1 VKPSRLGF
9 FGTAICWV
17 LTAFC
22 LPVPTLADE
31 TTLWKQAIAPRIWQ
45 FPLDNG
51 VHQEYRTEWWYFTGN
66 LADGKGNRYGYELTF
81 FREGMRRDRPDPNDV
96 GPPKTSY
103 PTHSDR
109 RDPSDVGPPK
119 TSHPAHSDR
128 RDPSDVWSV
137 RDIYLAHFAVTDV
150 SGRRFTADDRVSRT
164 GPGIA
169 GSAADRLLVW
179 LRDWSAKEEAGGRML
194 LRAKGRGTELSIELT
209 PLKPPVVHGQGG
221 VSRKGDLPGQASYYA
236 SYSNLGTRGS
246 LRTPGG
252 TGAVEVTGVSWFD
265 HEFGSGQLALGQ
277 AGWDWFSLHMSD
289 GRELMIYAL
298 RRTDGS
304 VEPASSGTIVNRSGS
319 HKHLTLTQI
328 KVEVLDRWRSS
339 KSGAAYPSR
348 WRIRVPSEGLDLAVR
363 PVLPDQELLTP
374 ETTGVTYW
382 EGAVEGT
389 GLSANRPVTCRGYI
403 ELTGYAGTLGGLF

>member
-1 VKPSRLGF
+1 MKPSKLGS

-17 LTAFC
+17 VTAFC
-22 LPVPTLADE
+22 LSAPALADE
-31 TTLWKQAIAPRIWQ
+31 ARQWKQAVAPRAWQ
-45 FPLDNG
+45 FPRDNG
-51 VHQEYRTEWWYFTGN
+51 AHPEYRTEWWYFTGN
-66 LADGKGNRYGYELTF
+66 LTDEKGNRYGYELTF
-81 FREGMRRDRPDPNDV
+81 FREGMRQ
-96 GPPKTSY
+96 
-103 PTHSDR
+103 DR
-109 RDPSDVGPPK
+109 RGPNN
-119 TSHPAHSDR
+119 
-128 RDPSDVWSV
+128 VWSV

-169 GSAADRLLVW
+169 GSAADRLGVW
-179 LRDWSAKEEAGGRML
+179 LRDWSAKEEAGGRMT
-194 LRAKGRGTELSIELT
+194 LRAKGSGTELSLDLT

-246 LRTPGG
+246 LKTPGG
-252 TGAVEVTGVSWFD
+252 TGAVKVTGASWFD
-265 HEFGSGQLALGQ
+265 HEFGSGQLAPGQ
-277 AGWDWFSLHMSD
+277 AGWDWFSLHISD

-304 VEPASSGTIVNRSGS
+304 VEPASSGTIVNPSGG
-319 HKHLTLTQI
+319 HRHLILVQI

-339 KSGAAYPSR
+339 KSGATYPSR
-348 WRIRVPSEGLDLAVR
+348 WRIRVPSEGLDLVVR

-382 EGAVEGT
+382 EGAVEGA